1 MNNQKFFL
9 IIAILLSLFL
19 LKEQW
24 DRQHAVDTN
33 GNLIYQQ
40 QPASNTPAIVDQE
53 LNVPSAI
60 NTSTM
65 PDLPSPKETVSGTFV
80 TVNTDLLTLEISH
93 KGGTITNAWLDDYP
107 IELGSESKFQLL
119 SDKSGELFQAQSGL
133 LPSKKMPTHHSFFSS
148 GQTHYQMQGDS
159 LTVPLVWKGENGTLV
174 TKNYHFTRGSYVVNV
189 DSPQAMRW

>member
-40 QPASNTPAIVDQE
+40 QTTSNTPAIVDQE

-93 KGGTITNAWLDDYP
+93 KGGTITNAWLEDYP
-107 IELGSESKFQLL
+107 IELGSEPKFQLL
-119 SDKSGELFQAQSGL
+119 SDKSGELFQAQIHQTLSFHKL
-133 LPSKKMPTHHSFFSS
+133 LGRHILHHLYRLASS
-148 GQTHYQMQGDS
+148 CLTDLKHY
-159 LTVPLVWKGENGTLV
+159 E
-174 TKNYHFTRGSYVVNV
+174 
-189 DSPQAMRW
+189 QAVYS